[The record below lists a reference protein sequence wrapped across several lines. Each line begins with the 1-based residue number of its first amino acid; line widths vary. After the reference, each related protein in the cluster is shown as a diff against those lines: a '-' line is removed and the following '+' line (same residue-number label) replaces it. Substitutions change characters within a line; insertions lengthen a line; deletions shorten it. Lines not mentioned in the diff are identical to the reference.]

1 VRYSKLK
8 AKLETRS
15 SGSRKRSSRSRT
27 RFPPTS
33 CRGVLV
39 PHRSRATLL
48 RWFKPSWAVEE
59 TTRWRS
65 ND

>member
-8 AKLETRS
+8 AKLETTLERL
-15 SGSRKRSSRSRT
+15 RKRSSRSRT

-39 PHRSRATLL
+39 PHRSRATTAALVQ
-48 RWFKPSWAVEE
+48 AVVGGGGDDALAIE
-59 TTRWRS
+59 
-65 ND
+65 